1 MTLKAKKV
9 KTKKPRKNPE
19 TAFGFVPQVK
29 DLTVK
34 QIEEIIIAVDEA
46 LELFDGGK
54 SKRADSILHRLE
66 NYYGKRNVEQI
77 YYFRKLNRY

>member
-1 MTLKAKKV
+1 MTLKAK
-9 KTKKPRKNPE
+9 TKKSRKNPE

-46 LELFDGGK
+46 LELFDNGK

>member
-1 MTLKAKKV
+1 MFGNFLFSKL
-9 KTKKPRKNPE
+9 PPDKN
-19 TAFGFVPQVK
+19 F
-29 DLTVK
+29 
-34 QIEEIIIAVDEA
+34 IIAIDEA
-46 LELFDGGK
+46 LELFDDGK